1 MQIDVYQ
8 KKKKN
13 HKSHSFELPK
23 TRRLSSLDSGLG
35 TDLVFSRLEVHIFY
49 KLRLKEIQ
57 KAMKLHPLTHLG
69 FIHFGMAF
77 GLLKFHLRSKL
88 LSGKHVMIVYQLVL
102 SCMKGR
108 SWILSLVFFVIRKL
122 KAVIIFFWNAPLLK
136 PFGCNLLCWMITG
149 PIRRWNSLMQWM
161 LPLRIYLHQSLTLSV

>member
-35 TDLVFSRLEVHIFY
+35 TDLVFSQLEVHIFY

-69 FIHFGMAF
+69 FIHFGMAL

-108 SWILSLVFFVIRKL
+108 F
-122 KAVIIFFWNAPLLK
+122 
-136 PFGCNLLCWMITG
+136 
-149 PIRRWNSLMQWM
+149 
-161 LPLRIYLHQSLTLSV
+161 